1 MDMVDSKIL
10 KQLIK
15 ENRYKESAD
24 IIKERIIEYVVDII
38 KQKEKDYEYSN
49 IIDLI
54 GFSELYIEDER
65 KNIARNLEYFSFEE
79 DDILRLNRMLKIC
92 EKYNIK

>member
-1 MDMVDSKIL
+1 MNMVDNEML
-10 KQLIK
+10 KRLIR
-15 ENRYKESAD
+15 ENKYKESAD
-24 IIKERIIEYVVDII
+24 IIKERIIRYVADII

-79 DDILRLNRMLKIC
+79 KDVLRLERLLKIC